1 MNKIDLN
8 GREWIEKGKVIS
20 VYLNISAEGI
30 NNDQMDIYKHAIS
43 EMFNEM
49 ISSASTVIPTHSV

>member
-30 NNDQMDIYKHAIS
+30 TPSGKFIVS
-43 EMFNEM
+43 E
-49 ISSASTVIPTHSV
+49 